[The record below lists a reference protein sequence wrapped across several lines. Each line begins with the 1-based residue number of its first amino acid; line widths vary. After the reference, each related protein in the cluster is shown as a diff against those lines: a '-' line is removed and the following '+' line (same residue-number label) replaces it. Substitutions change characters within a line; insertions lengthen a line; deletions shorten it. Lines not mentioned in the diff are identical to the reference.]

1 MGSGCWDGTSIT
13 WSRTISHTVA
23 VIPTW
28 WTELTP
34 ATSSDTILVSIQT
47 TIQTAGYQPSATT
60 ATSIRISSPTDRIHV
75 SASTRATLA
84 RELIAISCMA
94 ARTTWS
100 SFAIISGS
108 CRHSYVVDGINT
120 GHIFGYNFSLDPND
134 NTNGRLPAVC

>member
-1 MGSGCWDGTSIT
+1 MANSATTTCTSRGIRKGAAAMGSGCWDGTSIT

-28 WTELTP
+28 WKELKT

-94 ARTTWS
+94 VLADIQIT
-100 SFAIISGS
+100 
-108 CRHSYVVDGINT
+108 
-120 GHIFGYNFSLDPND
+120 
-134 NTNGRLPAVC
+134 